1 MSIGWGMVG
10 LGRHTGGYIA
20 PAINESRNSRLVA
33 VMSRDQDR
41 ANAFAEERGAE
52 AGYAALEDLL
62 AHPGVDALFVAS
74 PNSLHAEQTIQAAR
88 AGKHVLCEK
97 PMALTVEDC
106 RTMIEECRANGV
118 RLGLGFHL
126 RHHPGLAEARQLIA
140 GGTVGRPVEVVGQWC
155 NGQRGIER
163 VAKRTGLM
171 AWWSEPE
178 QVGGGAIM
186 ATGTHVLD
194 QVRFLTGQEVA
205 EVTAIADYR
214 GEDLDQAIHVVMKL
228 QDGAIASVMAARLI
242 TASDSRNDI
251 VVYGS
256 QGRVAANGVLATA
269 LTGSLDVSTE
279 GQTFTRDYAEGNV
292 YRNLIEAFCDSVE
305 RGEDPDPSGVDG
317 LRVVELTLAA
327 LRSAAEGRTVRV
339 DLTEV

>member
-1 MSIGWGMVG
+1 
-10 LGRHTGGYIA
+10 
-20 PAINESRNSRLVA
+20 
-33 VMSRDQDR
+33 
-41 ANAFAEERGAE
+41 
-52 AGYAALEDLL
+52 
-62 AHPGVDALFVAS
+62 
-74 PNSLHAEQTIQAAR
+74 
-88 AGKHVLCEK
+88 
-97 PMALTVEDC
+97 MALTAEDC
-106 RTMIEECRANGV
+106 RTMIEECRGNGV
-118 RLGLGFHL
+118 RLGVGFHL

-140 GGTVGRPVEVVGQWC
+140 GGAVGRPVEVVGQWC

-214 GEDLDQAIHVVMKL
+214 GEDLDQAIHIVMKL
-228 QDGAIASVMAARLI
+228 RDGAIASVMAARLI
-242 TASDSRNDI
+242 AAADSRNDI

-256 QGRVAANGVLATA
+256 QGRVAANGMLATA

-279 GQTFTRDYAEGNV
+279 GQTYTRDYAEGNV

-305 RGEDPDPSGVDG
+305 RGEDPGPVGSGWVEGGGADAGGAEVGGRGQDGARGADGSLARGLEQKRRPGCATGPSSVRSFDQM
-317 LRVVELTLAA
+317 LAA
-327 LRSAAEGRTVRV
+327 GAATAIAAAGASAAAPASAAG
-339 DLTEV
+339 